1 MTLTRRQAT
10 IGGATL
16 LAGTSMGT
24 LAQAQRDR
32 PLKRAVE
39 DVEEQEKVRR
49 AERLTPKELA
59 NRTVF
64 RRAVDAVIWGLPL
77 VGEDSVKQAAFR
89 DGKANYNDIVWWPK
103 GVAGRTGRLRPTSTR
118 AICISSSTPGRTG
131 QSW

>member
-24 LAQAQRDR
+24 LAQRQGW

-49 AERLTPKELA
+49 AERLTPRNWPTEPSIAAPWTLGSG
-59 NRTVF
+59 VF
-64 RRAVDAVIWGLPL
+64 R
-77 VGEDSVKQAAFR
+77 
-89 DGKANYNDIVWWPK
+89 
-103 GVAGRTGRLRPTSTR
+103 
-118 AICISSSTPGRTG
+118 
-131 QSW
+131 SWAKTA